1 VRGTR
6 TRRGRITLCLSLAAT
21 ALAVLFL
28 VGAAKGGGRQGHARC
43 THGVSSIGP
52 VVIASGRAVRGS
64 TTPHTQACLP

>member
-1 VRGTR
+1 V
-6 TRRGRITLCLSLAAT
+6 AT